1 MVYNKYIVHGL
12 VMVSTGILRYDK
24 RGELSNLDN
33 CSKLKLNDNNK
44 VAMAA

>member
-1 MVYNKYIVHGL
+1 MYNRNVIHGL

-33 CSKLKLNDNNK
+33 CSKLKLNDNNT